1 MLLFCSCVAAAV
13 VLPLFCSAL
22 RYTMNASCTVPVHVL
37 RDAEGRDHWVVAR
50 ESYDSALME
59 IACKGI
65 AERIDPS
72 SKAQDIVV
80 AEASLGSRRDHL
92 PQGLHPVLEQMQAH
106 LYPWMHHVDRVT
118 FSPRSHFCTLA
129 IGNNKRCRKLAA
141 QLAILCQEQFATF
154 LADVD
159 PEEEKVYFWKPEPPE
174 MPDLVF
180 AVGRRHPRPQH
191 HNGASSSSF
200 IHAPLRIEDTSC
212 ASEEEEL
219 QGVWRDVIRTPEPH
233 EDDKR

>member
-22 RYTMNASCTVPVHVL
+22 RCTMNASCTVPVHVL

-106 LYPWMHHVDRVT
+106 ILGCIMWIGSPSRHAHTSAPWPLATTRDAENLLRNLRFFVKSNLQLSLLML
-118 FSPRSHFCTLA
+118 TLRRKRFTS
-129 IGNNKRCRKLAA
+129 GNLNPPRCRT
-141 QLAILCQEQFATF
+141 LCSQWGVVIQ
-154 LADVD
+154 
-159 PEEEKVYFWKPEPPE
+159 
-174 MPDLVF
+174 DLNITM
-180 AVGRRHPRPQH
+180 GHRHP
-191 HNGASSSSF
+191 ASF
-200 IHAPLRIEDTSC
+200 MRH
-212 ASEEEEL
+212 
-219 QGVWRDVIRTPEPH
+219 
-233 EDDKR
+233 